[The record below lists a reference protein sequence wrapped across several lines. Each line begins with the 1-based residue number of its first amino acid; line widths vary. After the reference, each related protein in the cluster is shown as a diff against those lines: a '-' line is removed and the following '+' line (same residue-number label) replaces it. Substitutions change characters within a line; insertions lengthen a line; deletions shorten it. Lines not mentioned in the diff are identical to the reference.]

1 MLLVLWELT
10 DSNGEAEAGIP
21 LKINIFYSRNRTIN
35 SNFVKSRNEWRE
47 HATASCFFVGWEENS
62 FSNTYKQKRD
72 WILSNLLSFPC
83 GS

>member
-10 DSNGEAEAGIP
+10 DSNGEVEAGIP

-47 HATASCFFVGWEENS
+47 LATASCFFVGWEENS
-62 FSNTYKQKRD
+62 FSNTYKQKKRLD
-72 WILSNLLSFPC
+72 IIQSLVISC